1 VPRATTKPESRREER
16 RLRQQDVSR
25 AQLLDAAEEVFGE
38 KGFHDTTLKEV
49 AELAEFSVGS
59 VYSFFESKDD
69 LFRQIF
75 ERRGAEFMPGL
86 RAALGDPKGDP
97 VEQLHALVDFEVGFF
112 RDHPRFGRLYLRYSS
127 AITLSPDRELDMVVE
142 ERYEEAMG
150 LQAGLFRR
158 GQRAGTLR
166 KGDPEVL
173 ARLFS
178 GLISAYQA
186 LDPAV
191 VSDDDAPSERLPLS
205 ELHDVVARAF
215 VIR

>member
-1 VPRATTKPESRREER
+1 
-16 RLRQQDVSR
+16 
-25 AQLLDAAEEVFGE
+25 
-38 KGFHDTTLKEV
+38 
-49 AELAEFSVGS
+49 
-59 VYSFFESKDD
+59 
-69 LFRQIF
+69 
-75 ERRGAEFMPGL
+75 
-86 RAALGDPKGDP
+86 
-97 VEQLHALVDFEVGFF
+97 
-112 RDHPRFGRLYLRYSS
+112 
-127 AITLSPDRELDMVVE
+127 MVVE

-191 VSDDDAPSERLPLS
+191 VSDEDGIAERLPLT
-205 ELHDVVARAF
+205 ELHHIVERAF
-215 VIR
+215 VV

>member
-1 VPRATTKPESRREER
+1 VPRATTKPASRREER
-16 RLRQQDVSR
+16 RQQQQHVSR
-25 AQLLDAAEEVFGE
+25 NQLLDAAEEVFGE
-38 KGFHDTTLKEV
+38 NGFHDTTLKEV

-86 RAALGDPKGDP
+86 RTVLGDAKGDP
-97 VEQLHALVDFEVGFF
+97 TDQLHALVDFEVGFF
-112 RDHPRFGRLYLRYSS
+112 REHPRFGRLYLRYSS

-191 VSDDDAPSERLPLS
+191 VSDEERPAERLPLT
-205 ELHDVVARAF
+205 ELHDIVERAF
-215 VIR
+215 VV

>member
-1 VPRATTKPESRREER
+1 VPRATTKPASRREVR
-16 RLRQQDVSR
+16 RLQQQDVSR
-25 AQLLDAAEEVFGE
+25 NQLLDAAEEVFGE

-86 RAALGDPKGDP
+86 HDALGDPKGDP

-112 RDHPRFGRLYLRYSS
+112 RAHPRFGRLYLRYSS
-127 AITLSPDRELDMVVE
+127 AITLSPDRELDMVMQ
-142 ERYEEAMG
+142 ERYEEAMA

-166 KGDPEVL
+166 KGDAEVL

-191 VSDDDAPSERLPLS
+191 VSDDDSPAERLALA
-205 ELHDVVARAF
+205 ELHDVVERAF
-215 VIR
+215 VVR